1 MSDGT
6 LVFTEDALTR
16 RYFAKIERV
25 LGAFGRIAE
34 DKGTGAGSTSGG
46 HADQESEIVA
56 DHLERLAN
64 SFKALAY
71 KYVLTG
77 RVEHRLPAP
86 FEIDRSDSG
95 FPVFREFLQL
105 ENDVDLLD
113 EMLFDLPP
121 RAKLKG
127 EMIEHVLKY
136 RRLPRDLQFAM
147 AQRYYFEALKA
158 GPLFLARNTPALQYL
173 STRPPHGHRRYIVDW
188 AVYDT
193 QRNLPDI
200 YVMVLDESA
209 DKPLHEDDAY
219 ATKLGE
225 AMLNQSLSSLKL
237 VTIATGIDKDFP
249 TVHPK
254 SLKRIHVGPL
264 YSNTFTDHSS
274 ELQEILTDHADE
286 PGYDWVLAWTVESLA
301 SKGIEYVRTGLF
313 GQVQKEIYQVDGHS
327 LETFEA
333 GSSSVE
339 RYMVLPLEAYQT
351 LMDYGAERFADVHKF
366 VVGPDGEVMTNT

>member
-1 MSDGT
+1 MSDRT
-6 LVFTEDALTR
+6 LVFTEEALVG

-34 DKGTGAGSTSGG
+34 EKGAGAGSKSGG
-46 HADQESEIVA
+46 RADQESEIIV
-56 DHLERLAN
+56 DHLEHLAN

-71 KYVLTG
+71 KHILTG
-77 RVEHRLPAP
+77 RVEHRLPTQ
-86 FEIDRSDSG
+86 FEIDRRDSG

-105 ENDVDLLD
+105 ENDVDLID
-113 EMLFDLPP
+113 EMLLDLPG
-121 RAKLKG
+121 RAKLKR
-127 EMIEHVLKY
+127 EMVDHVLKY
-136 RRLPRDLQFAM
+136 RRPPRDLQFAM
-147 AQRYYFEALKA
+147 AQRHYFEALKQ
-158 GPLFLARNTPALQYL
+158 GDLFLARNTPALQFI

-209 DKPLHEDDAY
+209 DRPLHEDDAY

-237 VTIATGIDKDFP
+237 VTIATGLDNDFP

-274 ELQEILTDHADE
+274 ELQDILTDHADE

-313 GQVQKEIYQVDGHS
+313 GQVQKEIYQVDGHAMD
-327 LETFEA
+327 TFEA

-339 RYMVLPLEAYQT
+339 RYMILPLEAYQT
-351 LMDYGAERFADVHKF
+351 LQDQGGQRFAGVHKF
-366 VVGPDGEVMTNT
+366 VVGADGEVMTHS